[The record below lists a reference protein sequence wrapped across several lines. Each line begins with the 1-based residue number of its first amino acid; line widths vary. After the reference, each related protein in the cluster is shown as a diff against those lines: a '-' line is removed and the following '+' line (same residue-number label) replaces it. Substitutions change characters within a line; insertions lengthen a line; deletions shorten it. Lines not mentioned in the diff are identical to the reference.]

1 MAARTILQ
9 ATLLALLA
17 AFYAATAWVA
27 LHPQV
32 SRHYRDYYIR
42 RATVDWKVQRS
53 AASLADGIDF
63 TQPAYPRQVDYVLG
77 LARPEPGGR
86 WSDARLWP
94 AVSILLL
101 EPVSGEQCLDLRL
114 GAASSQV
121 GAPVAIRLGEASAT
135 LVPPDEA
142 AHDYRLQLRPA
153 KPADR
158 IELESSRPARPVG
171 QDGSIHDLRRLAI
184 MLIRLR
190 LRPGICPS

>member
-1 MAARTILQ
+1 MAARTFLQ
-9 ATLLALLA
+9 AALLVLLA

-42 RATVDWKVQRS
+42 RATVDWKVERS

-63 TQPAYPRQVDYVLG
+63 AQPVYPRDVDYVLG
-77 LARPEPGGR
+77 LGRRGPNGR

-94 AVSILLL
+94 AVAILLL

-114 GAASSQV
+114 GAASFEI
-121 GAPVAIRLGEASAT
+121 GAPVTIRLGDASASLT
-135 LVPPDEA
+135 PPDEA
-142 AHDYRLQLRPA
+142 PHDYRLALRPA

-158 IELESSRPARPVG
+158 IELEPNRPAGSGHDPRRP
-171 QDGSIHDLRRLAI
+171 AI
-184 MLIRLR
+184 MLMRLR
-190 LRPGICPS
+190 LRPGACPA